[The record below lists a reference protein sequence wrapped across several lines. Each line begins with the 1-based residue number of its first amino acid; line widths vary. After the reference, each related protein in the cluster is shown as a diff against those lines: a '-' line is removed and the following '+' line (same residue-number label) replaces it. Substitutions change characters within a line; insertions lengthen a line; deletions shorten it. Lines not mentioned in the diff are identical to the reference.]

1 MYNDLEFKRLLATQC
16 VEAPAAMKAE
26 KIIMKRPLID
36 LSQIETDPEVIKE
49 VLGDYREV
57 EE

>member
-1 MYNDLEFKRLLATQC
+1 
-16 VEAPAAMKAE
+16 MKAE

>member
-1 MYNDLEFKRLLATQC
+1 MCEDFEFKRLLATQC
-16 VEAPAAMKAE
+16 TEQVAAMKAE

>member
-1 MYNDLEFKRLLATQC
+1 MCEDLEFKRLLAIQC

-36 LSQIETDPEVIKE
+36 LSQIETDPEVIRE
-49 VLGDYREV
+49 VLGDFREV

>member
-1 MYNDLEFKRLLATQC
+1 MYDDLEFKRLLATQC
-16 VEAPAAMKAE
+16 IEGIAAMKAE

-36 LSQIETDPEVIKE
+36 LSQIETDPEVIRE